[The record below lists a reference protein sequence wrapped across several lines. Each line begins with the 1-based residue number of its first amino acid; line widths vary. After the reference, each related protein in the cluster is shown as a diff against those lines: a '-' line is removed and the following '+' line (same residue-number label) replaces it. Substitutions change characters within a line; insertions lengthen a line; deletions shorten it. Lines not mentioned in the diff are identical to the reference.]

1 MASRASAVTQQWVDQ
16 QVDAAKND
24 NEPGLYSRTQ
34 AARQPRA
41 LYLRWKRLNSVMGA
55 ETSDTWMAAI
65 GWGLAVAVPVLVL
78 LAWAAWGRVGWQG
91 ALAFGILLG
100 AVAGGLTAY
109 AKWIRMVYQETYIED
124 ITAEY
129 HSVLSETSEIT
140 DVVVCLLQRLP
151 FYHRPELLE
160 GNAGQT
166 GFKDKKAVV
175 RTKTRFAESV
185 LDMRDSTD
193 YHDLPGDASDL
204 IATPGINRFAGIKL
218 VRECGALFKLFA
230 VPPPKPHWSEQ
241 MRSVWPWAI
250 TGGFILGAILMATS

>member
-1 MASRASAVTQQWVDQ
+1 MT
-16 QVDAAKND
+16 
-24 NEPGLYSRTQ
+24 PGWQPLAGVWLLPSPSWSCWRGRPGDVLDGKGRWHSESCLAPWPEGSPPTPNGFAWCTRRRTSRTSPRNIIPYCRRQ
-34 AARQPRA
+34 AKSP
-41 LYLRWKRLNSVMGA
+41 
-55 ETSDTWMAAI
+55 TWWFACCK
-65 GWGLAVAVPVLVL
+65 G
-78 LAWAAWGRVGWQG
+78 
-91 ALAFGILLG
+91 
-100 AVAGGLTAY
+100 
-109 AKWIRMVYQETYIED
+109 
-124 ITAEY
+124 
-129 HSVLSETSEIT
+129 
-140 DVVVCLLQRLP
+140 CP

-160 GNAGQT
+160 GKRGADRFQGQ
-166 GFKDKKAVV
+166 KAVV

-230 VPPPKPHWSEQ
+230 VPPPNPHWSEQ

>member
-129 HSVLSETSEIT
+129 HSVLS
-140 DVVVCLLQRLP
+140 
-151 FYHRPELLE
+151 
-160 GNAGQT
+160 
-166 GFKDKKAVV
+166 DKKAVL
-175 RTKTRFAESV
+175 RTKTEV
-185 LDMRDSTD
+185 LDHRLPRPARRCVRFDRHARYQPVRRNQARQRMRRIVQT
-193 YHDLPGDASDL
+193 L
-204 IATPGINRFAGIKL
+204 
-218 VRECGALFKLFA
+218 CGAAAEAPL
-230 VPPPKPHWSEQ
+230 E
-241 MRSVWPWAI
+241 
-250 TGGFILGAILMATS
+250 

>member
-91 ALAFGILLG
+91 ALAFGVLLG

-109 AKWIRMVYQETYIED
+109 TKWIRMVYQETYIED

-160 GNAGQT
+160 ETRGRPVSKT
-166 GFKDKKAVV
+166 KK
-175 RTKTRFAESV
+175 R
-185 LDMRDSTD
+185 
-193 YHDLPGDASDL
+193 
-204 IATPGINRFAGIKL
+204 
-218 VRECGALFKLFA
+218 
-230 VPPPKPHWSEQ
+230 W
-241 MRSVWPWAI
+241 
-250 TGGFILGAILMATS
+250 